1 MNDIKIQHQNIWNI
15 AKTMFI
21 GKLRALSAC
30 IKKEKDIQIGGLRF
44 YFKKLQG
51 GEQNKHK

>member
-1 MNDIKIQHQNIWNI
+1 
-15 AKTMFI
+15 MFV
-21 GKLRALSAC
+21 GKLRALNAC

-44 YFKKLQG
+44 YFKKLQE

>member
-1 MNDIKIQHQNIWNI
+1 
-15 AKTMFI
+15 MFI

-30 IKKEKDIQIGGLRF
+30 IKKEKDIQIGGLRV

>member
-1 MNDIKIQHQNIWNI
+1 MILCHTEASFCPTLYIYLE
-15 AKTMFI
+15 FS
-21 GKLRALSAC
+21 LRALSAC